1 MNHELHLIAA
11 ALLLGFATVGSGV
24 GNGVLFSKFVEGVA
38 RQPEARGTLL
48 GSAMIG
54 LAFVEA
60 FPAILLALGLMT
72 FFSK

>member
-1 MNHELHLIAA
+1 MHMIAA
-11 ALLLGFATVGSGV
+11 AILLGFAAVGSGV
-24 GNGVLFSKFVEGVA
+24 GNGVLFSKFVEGVS

-60 FPAILLALGLMT
+60 FPAIMLALGLIL
-72 FFSK
+72 FFT